1 MHVRGGVRS
10 MRQITLLAP
19 LLGWLGGCA
28 SLQSG
33 DANGGSDA
41 PPESLTVT
49 ISELKLHMRDDT
61 YRFERAVG
69 PDGGDVYA
77 VALWKLDRLAAARA
91 RPEGEWQN
99 VDYLIEFARGNAL
112 ERLRRYPDAAGAY
125 ARVGASGSVLG
136 DAATQRGRVMERFAH
151 AASAPE
157 QPFASGA
164 EELEFI
170 GGRIA
175 RWRELALE
183 FHDVPQE
190 SLAREEAEAW
200 EVMRVDALTRQGQR
214 DEAIRACRALV
225 ESNRESKLFGHHL
238 LRLGDLYADSARGE
252 QLKARTNLS
261 PLDAAKYDT
270 LLDQAF
276 SAYELAA
283 EGHQPAMRREART
296 RIESLSSYHAEVRAH
311 AP

>member
-1 MHVRGGVRS
+1 
-10 MRQITLLAP
+10 MRQIALMAP
-19 LLGWLGGCA
+19 VLGWLGGCA
-28 SLQSG
+28 SPGPSG
-33 DANGGSDA
+33 PSAESDTL
-41 PPESLTVT
+41 PESLTVT

-77 VALWKLDRLAAARA
+77 VALWKLDRLAAGRA
-91 RPEGEWQN
+91 RPEGDWQK

-112 ERLRRYPDAAGAY
+112 ERLRRYDLAAGAY
-125 ARVGASGSVLG
+125 ARVAASGSVLG
-136 DAATQRGRVMERFAH
+136 DSATQRLQVMERFAL
-151 AASAPE
+151 ASAAPA
-157 QPFASGA
+157 QSFASEA

-170 GGRIA
+170 GARIGQWQA
-175 RWRELALE
+175 LAVE
-183 FHDVPQE
+183 FHAVPQE

-200 EVMRVDALTRQGQR
+200 QVVRVDALTRQGER
-214 DEAIRACRALV
+214 DEAIRACRALI
-225 ESNRESKLFGHHL
+225 ESNRESKLFGRHL
-238 LRLGDLYADSARGE
+238 LQLGDLYADSARGE
-252 QLKARTNLS
+252 ELKARTNLS
-261 PLDAAKYDT
+261 PLDAAKYDA

-296 RIESLSSYHAEVRAH
+296 RIESLSSYHEEVRAH